1 MTGIDFSTVQVVV
14 GAVVAIIGAVIGWA
28 AFQQKSKAAMA
39 ILEDVACIFGDI
51 QKLIEYVRTFIGPVS
66 QGQPPILPTQE
77 QWNQIVTT
85 TTEIYNNMLDIEK
98 NLQSTI
104 GIDRCNKLMKK

>member
-1 MTGIDFSTVQVVV
+1 VTGIDFSSVQVVV
-14 GAVVAIIGAVIGWA
+14 GAVIAIIGAVIGWA
-28 AFQQKSKAAMA
+28 AFQQKAKAAMA

-66 QGQPPILPTQE
+66 QGQPPILPTQD

-85 TTEIYNNMLDIEK
+85 TTEIYNDILDIEK
-98 NLQSTI
+98 NMQGMI
-104 GIDRCNKLMKK
+104 GIEKCNKLMKK

>member
-1 MTGIDFSTVQVVV
+1 MDFSTMQIVV
-14 GAVVAIIGAVIGWA
+14 GAIIAVISAVIGWA
-28 AFQQKSKAAMA
+28 AFQQKAKAAMA

-85 TTEIYNNMLDIEK
+85 ATEIYNDILDIEK
-98 NLQSTI
+98 NMQSAI